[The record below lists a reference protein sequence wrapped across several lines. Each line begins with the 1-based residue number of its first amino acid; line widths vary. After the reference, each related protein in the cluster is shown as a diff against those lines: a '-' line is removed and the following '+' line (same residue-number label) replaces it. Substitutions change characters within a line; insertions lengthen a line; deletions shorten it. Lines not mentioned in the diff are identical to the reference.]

1 MDRIERTYKNEL
13 LVRYAKELI
22 ELDKKGEN
30 NETDSIEISDF
41 ELLHFCV
48 NNIVFKN
55 NDLES
60 LLDSYLFCVG
70 NEELGQHENVYGD
83 VKAGISGVSLPN
95 KEISVTYHSFQMV
108 LFGQIDYVLSQSS
121 DEIQR
126 DFFERILNDR
136 EKIIASDLQAAKNQS
151 VRLKD
156 KENAIKNRYPNLTRE
171 NANLQHFYDQNY
183 TGREIIVASKQLES
197 IKYLITHLGEDRVQ
211 NQSNVQKR

>member
-22 ELDKKGEN
+22 ELDKKRED
-30 NETDSIEISDF
+30 NETDSIGTSDF

-48 NNIVFKN
+48 NNIVFKT

-60 LLDSYLFCVG
+60 LLDSYLFCAG

-136 EKIIASDLQAAKNQS
+136 KKNIASDLQAAKNQS

-156 KENAIKNRYPNLTRE
+156 KENAIKNRYSNLTRE

>member
-1 MDRIERTYKNEL
+1 MDRFERAYKNEL

-22 ELDKKGEN
+22 ELDKKRED
-30 NETDSIEISDF
+30 NETDSIGTSDF

-48 NNIVFKN
+48 NNIVFKT

-60 LLDSYLFCVG
+60 LLDSYLFCAG

-83 VKAGISGVSLPN
+83 VKAGISGVSFPN

-136 EKIIASDLQAAKNQS
+136 EKIIASDLQAAKTNQ
-151 VRLKD
+151 LD
-156 KENAIKNRYPNLTRE
+156 
-171 NANLQHFYDQNY
+171 
-183 TGREIIVASKQLES
+183 
-197 IKYLITHLGEDRVQ
+197 
-211 NQSNVQKR
+211 

>member
-1 MDRIERTYKNEL
+1 M
-13 LVRYAKELI
+13 
-22 ELDKKGEN
+22 
-30 NETDSIEISDF
+30 SF
-41 ELLHFCV
+41 
-48 NNIVFKN
+48 
-55 NDLES
+55 
-60 LLDSYLFCVG
+60 
-70 NEELGQHENVYGD
+70 
-83 VKAGISGVSLPN
+83 PN

-108 LFGQIDYVLSQSS
+108 LFRQIDYVLSQSS
-121 DEIQR
+121 GEIQR

-197 IKYLITHLGEDRVQ
+197 IEYLIFHLGEDRVQ